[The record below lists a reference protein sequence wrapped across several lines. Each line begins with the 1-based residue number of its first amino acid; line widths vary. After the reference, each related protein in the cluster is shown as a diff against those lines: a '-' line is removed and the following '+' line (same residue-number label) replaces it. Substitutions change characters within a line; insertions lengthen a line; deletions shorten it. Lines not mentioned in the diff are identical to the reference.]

1 MAKFIVSQDGPYR
14 AKHPP
19 SRHQTLTL
27 GLPVS
32 AGAASQDRLWEQGR
46 RAGVSPLQPTIAA
59 ALQVAELPPTAE
71 AGAAHRPGADA
82 GRVRSKAH
90 KDWGPGRRPSTSPQG
105 TCP

>member
-1 MAKFIVSQDGPYR
+1 MTKFIVSQDGPYR

-19 SRHQTLTL
+19 SPTRRCCRHQTLTL

-90 KDWGPGRRPSTSPQG
+90 KD
-105 TCP
+105 